1 MKTRMISA
9 VMAAFMLAASVG
21 GITASA
27 EEGTAE
33 TTETTASEP
42 ADESSDD
49 MEKFREDQGAGDV
62 LERPIV
68 PGPVPSAGPGSRE
81 PIRIPPSQKE
91 TELLPDKPL
100 QIGVLTSNYHL
111 YRAMQIG
118 KKNGFASL
126 SGVSASSDP
135 VLFVHFCVRESLA
148 ILKDKFM
155 GNM

>member
-1 MKTRMISA
+1 MGNSTNIGIYIGEGDKDI
-9 VMAAFMLAASVG
+9 AAWFNLLQRHHQSRSKWVCGLLAAYSMG
-21 GITASA
+21 
-27 EEGTAE
+27 
-33 TTETTASEP
+33 
-42 ADESSDD
+42 
-49 MEKFREDQGAGDV
+49 
-62 LERPIV
+62 
-68 PGPVPSAGPGSRE
+68 
-81 PIRIPPSQKE
+81 
-91 TELLPDKPL
+91 KPL